1 VHCAPVTV
9 EPRWWL
15 CGDSAE
21 FSPFPVQRRRLRVLP
36 ARLMRTWRPTCSGG
50 STPSTRRKHSA
61 QRCIQLRSEALRLS
75 GTAHSGSAC
84 SWRHLGQTR

>member
-15 CGDSAE
+15 CGDSVE
-21 FSPFPVQRRRLRVLP
+21 FSLSPFSGGAFECSPL
-36 ARLMRTWRPTCSGG
+36 LMRTWRLTCSGG